1 MEAIMSI
8 IGVVIAFLLI
18 ASSAYVTVSAI
29 GGASVAPAAITAVS
43 QPRTLTNRPQFVRSE
58 LNADRDQLRRYFL
71 QGMPD
76 VRGRVLP

>member
-1 MEAIMSI
+1 MSI
-8 IGVVIAFLLI
+8 IGVVIAFLVVT
-18 ASSAYVTVSAI
+18 SSAYVIVSAI
-29 GGASVAPAAITAVS
+29 GGAAVAPAALTSVN
-43 QPRTLTNRPQFVRSE
+43 QPRALTNRPQFVRSE